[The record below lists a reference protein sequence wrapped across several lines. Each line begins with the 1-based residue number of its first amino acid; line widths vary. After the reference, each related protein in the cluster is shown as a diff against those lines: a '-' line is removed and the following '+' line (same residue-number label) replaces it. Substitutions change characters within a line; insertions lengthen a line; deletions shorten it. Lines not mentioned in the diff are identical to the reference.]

1 MIVASTVG
9 VSPARI
15 LKHTAVPT
23 IVAIVLVMVLA
34 VVLLPY

>member
-15 LKHTAVPT
+15 LKRTAVPT
-23 IVAIVLVMVLA
+23 IVAIALVMVLA